1 MVKYVGITIMTRQ
14 IKIMTNAATQG
25 FQPFSST
32 SLKFQLLEII
42 YNVMA
47 PNKEGKK
54 SLRLYNIIA
63 ERIIMTANM
72 KT

>member
-1 MVKYVGITIMTRQ
+1 MITRQ

-54 SLRLYNIIA
+54 ITEIV
-63 ERIIMTANM
+63 
-72 KT
+72 